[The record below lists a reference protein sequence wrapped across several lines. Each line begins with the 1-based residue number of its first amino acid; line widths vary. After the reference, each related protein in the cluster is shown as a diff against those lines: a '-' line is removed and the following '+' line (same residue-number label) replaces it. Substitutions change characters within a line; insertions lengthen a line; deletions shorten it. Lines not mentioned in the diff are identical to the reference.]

1 MAAMADRPQV
11 QAVEWTAGG
20 GVDVVAALDWAREC
34 HRRHA
39 WADAREAF
47 RAVDRIAPL
56 AIQDLGSL
64 AECTHVLGR
73 MDEAVPLL
81 QRLYRAHTDV
91 GDTGRAVRTG
101 FFLWHALIAKG
112 DFAQAGGWL
121 ARARRLAE
129 TQPDCAQ
136 FGYLLVPEAERQFA
150 EGHHATAFS
159 TAGRAA
165 ALADRIGDHD
175 LVAIAV
181 HIQGRVRIR
190 QGQVVDGLALLDE
203 ALVEVTAGATSPGI
217 TSWIYCSVIDACREL
232 QDLRRAR
239 EWTLALNAW
248 CDARPQYSGVLS
260 AICRTHRAELL
271 LMDGAWPDAVREA
284 QVACEQLTRGIGEAM
299 AGPAFYQLAEARR
312 LRGEATAADEAYRT
326 ASRYGGQTQPGLAL
340 LWLAQGKVDASLAA
354 IRRALTESVDPL
366 ERSRLLPA
374 YVEILLV
381 GNDAAT
387 AHEAATELHEIAR
400 AYDTAAL
407 HARSSYAR
415 GGVYLANA
423 APDKALPALRRAWQ
437 LWCDLDVP
445 YEAARTRV
453 LIGLACRALRDDGS
467 AALELDAARGTFAR
481 LGAVADLHR
490 TDRLLGLSDLAG
502 LSPREVD
509 VLRLV
514 AAGQSNHAIGA
525 ALAISERTVERHVSN
540 IFTKLGVGSRTAAAA
555 YAFEHGIR

>member
-1 MAAMADRPQV
+1 VIGDRPQV

-20 GVDVVAALDWAREC
+20 GVDVVAALDRAREC

-39 WADAREAF
+39 WADACEALL
-47 RAVDRIAPL
+47 AVDRVAPL
-56 AIQDLGSL
+56 AVEDLGRL

-81 QRLYRAHTDV
+81 QKLYRAHVDA
-91 GDTGRAVRTG
+91 GETGRAVRTA
-101 FFLWHALIAKG
+101 FFLWHALVAKG

-121 ARARRLAE
+121 ARARRLIE
-129 TQPDCAQ
+129 TEPGCAQ
-136 FGYLLVPEAERQFA
+136 LGYLLVPEAQRHF
-150 EGHHATAFS
+150 GGGDHATAFD
-159 TAGRAA
+159 TAAQAA
-165 ALADRIGDHD
+165 ALADRVGDHD

-190 QGQVVDGLALLDE
+190 QGRVVEGLALLDE
-203 ALVEVTAGATSPGI
+203 ALVEVTAGVTSPAI

-232 QDLRRAR
+232 QELRRAR

-248 CDARPQYSGVLS
+248 CDARPQYTGVLS
-260 AICRTHRAELL
+260 AVCRTHRAELL
-271 LMDGAWPDAVREA
+271 LMDGAWPDAAREA
-284 QVACEQLTRGIGEAM
+284 EVACEQLTRGIGEAM
-299 AGPAFYQLAEARR
+299 AGPAFYQLAEVHR
-312 LRGEATAADEAYRT
+312 LRGDATAADEAYRS

-340 LWLAQGKVDASLAA
+340 LWVEQGKMDASVAA
-354 IRRALTESVDPL
+354 IRRALTETVDPL
-366 ERSRLLPA
+366 ARSRLLPA

-381 GNDAAT
+381 GRDAVT

-407 HARSSYAR
+407 HARSAYAR
-415 GGVYLANA
+415 GAVHLADG

-437 LWCDLDVP
+437 LWCDLDVT

-453 LIGLACRALRDDGS
+453 LIGLACRALHDDGS
-467 AALELDAARGTFAR
+467 AALELDAARDTFGR
-481 LGAVADLHR
+481 LGAITDLRR
-490 TDRLLGLSDLAG
+490 TDRLLGAGDRAG
-502 LSPREVD
+502 LSPRELE

-514 AAGQSNHAIGA
+514 AAGRSNHMIGA

-555 YAFEHGIR
+555 YAFKHGIR